1 MGISWVSDGIVPQW
15 NDTPAQYHINC
26 HCSTIPRLPF
36 SASDMQQS
44 AFSIFARIQ
53 RCLVSESFSPCL
65 CAVPITAGTK
75 EFFGEYQCFLWYQAM
90 QNTIDKRGK
99 VSAGSLGEET
109 ILFSLQK
116 KTKTPAGHHRCL
128 SIGSLGG
135 AEKPTTFPNYH
146 TSIRKKVSD
155 FSGEKHHFFVFY
167 ITFFCVRKYA
177 IIVEKKEDTL

>member
-1 MGISWVSDGIVPQW
+1 MGLFRSGITHKYSITSSATAPQSQGSHSVLQ
-15 NDTPAQYHINC
+15 T
-26 HCSTIPRLPF
+26 CSN
-36 SASDMQQS
+36 
-44 AFSIFARIQ
+44 
-53 RCLVSESFSPCL
+53 
-65 CAVPITAGTK
+65 
-75 EFFGEYQCFLWYQAM
+75 QCFLWYQAM